1 MPKLIATVVL
11 EVTNEILVEAGSLEQ
26 ATAIIETCNFAN
38 QVAPPPPEADMLC
51 MLKTLAIAETKD
63 A

>member
-38 QVAPPPPEADMLC
+38 QVATPPRRICSAC
-51 MLKTLAIAETKD
+51 
-63 A
+63 